1 LKIYAVSQNYNSSLI
16 FFVYWV
22 RGRLPA
28 GRQRKPK
35 RPNIN
40 LAPNIFLS
48 FLLTGKVADNHKSE
62 LQIQNRNSE
71 AQILHR
77 SGEGMLGKYARI
89 RDLLFVKYAQTKY
102 AIKLAPF
109 LGISESVVVNKAQKK
124 ATPL

>member
-1 LKIYAVSQNYNSSLI
+1 MPACRRQ
-16 FFVYWV
+16 
-22 RGRLPA
+22 GR
-28 GRQRKPK
+28 PK

-77 SGEGMLGKYARI
+77 SNEGMLGKYARS
-89 RDLLFVKYAQTKY
+89 RGLLFVKYAQTKY
-102 AIKLAPF
+102 AINLAPF
-109 LGISESVVVNKAQKK
+109 PGISESVVVNKARKK
-124 ATPL
+124 LLPFE